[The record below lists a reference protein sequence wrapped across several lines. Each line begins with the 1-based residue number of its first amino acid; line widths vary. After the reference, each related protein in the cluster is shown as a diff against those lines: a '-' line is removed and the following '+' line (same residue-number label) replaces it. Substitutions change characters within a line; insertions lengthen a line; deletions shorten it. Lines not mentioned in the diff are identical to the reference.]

1 MDETMA
7 KINALATERF
17 NLYLLAGHQHL
28 TRDQQERM
36 QRITADLDVLWDQHR
51 RELAAR
57 VWSRPQLQRAPGKR
71 AA

>member
-17 NLYLLAGHQHL
+17 NLFLLAAHQHL
-28 TRDQQERM
+28 TTDQRERM
-36 QRITADLDVLWDQHR
+36 QRITADLDVLWDQYR
-51 RELAAR
+51 RELAGSI
-57 VWSRPQLQRAPGKR
+57 WSRPQLQRTPGRR

>member
-17 NLYLLAGHQHL
+17 NLFLLAGRQHL
-28 TRDQQERM
+28 TTAQRERV
-36 QRITADLDVLWDQHR
+36 QRITADLDVLWDQYR
-51 RELAAR
+51 RELAGSL
-57 VWSRPQLQRAPGKR
+57 WSRPQLQRDRGRR